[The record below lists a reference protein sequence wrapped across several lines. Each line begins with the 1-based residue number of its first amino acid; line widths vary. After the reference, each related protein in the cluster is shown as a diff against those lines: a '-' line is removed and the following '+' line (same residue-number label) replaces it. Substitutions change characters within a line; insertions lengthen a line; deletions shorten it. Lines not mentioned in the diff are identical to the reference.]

1 MPFGL
6 AFGRPPRTASGRATV
21 NSGQSSRKQDGWLEV
36 RPTLKE
42 LWETMKT
49 TVIMCTYNRCQS
61 MAKALSSVAA
71 SMLPDSVKW
80 EVVVVDNNS
89 SDQTREVVEDFC
101 RRHPGRF
108 RYVFEPQQGLSHA
121 RNAGIRE
128 AQGDILAF
136 TDDDVTVEPTWL
148 QNLTA
153 RLNDGEWAGTGGRTF
168 LAQPFSPP
176 PWLGLEEPYNLGGA
190 LAALFDLGD
199 RPCRLARAPYGAN
212 MAFQKK
218 MFEKYGAFRT
228 DLDRCGTGMLSN
240 GDTEFGRR
248 LLDAGER
255 LSYEPSAIVYHPVP
269 EHRTQ
274 QSYFLTWYFNYG
286 RATVREWRRGPD
298 ILRIPRRCFT
308 FFKLIGTVLPV
319 RTLRWIVARQPQRRF
334 FYRCWTWV
342 TVGQVLEIYRQ
353 GRNAKGQKIYHGGQI
368 RDEDHRHPVRT

>member
-1 MPFGL
+1 
-6 AFGRPPRTASGRATV
+6 
-21 NSGQSSRKQDGWLEV
+21 
-36 RPTLKE
+36 
-42 LWETMKT
+42 MKIT
-49 TVIMCTYNRCQS
+49 IIMCTYNRCQTT
-61 MAKALSSVAA
+61 AKALGSVAA
-71 SMLPDSVKW
+71 STLPDSVKW

-89 SDQTREVVEDFC
+89 TDQTREVVEDFC
-101 RRHPGRF
+101 CRHPGRV

-153 RLNDGEWAGTGGRTF
+153 GLSDGEWAGAGGRTL

-199 RPCRLARAPYGAN
+199 RPCRLSRAPYGAN

-218 MFEKYGAFRT
+218 MFKKYGTFRT

-248 LLDAGER
+248 LLNAGER
-255 LSYEPSAIVYHPVP
+255 LRYEPAAMVYHPVP

-274 QSYFLTWYFNYG
+274 QSYFLKWYFNYG
-286 RATVREWRRGPD
+286 RAMVREWKRGPD
-298 ILRIPRRCFT
+298 IWGIPRRFFT
-308 FFKLIGTVLPV
+308 FLKLVAAVLPV
-319 RTLRWIVARQPQRRF
+319 ETVRWIVARKPEHRF
-334 FYRCWTWV
+334 FRKCWAWV
-342 TVGQVLEIYRQ
+342 TIGQVLEIYRQ
-353 GRNAKGQKIYHGGQI
+353 WRNAKAQEIQRGGQTS
-368 RDEDHRHPVRT
+368 DEDHSHLVHI